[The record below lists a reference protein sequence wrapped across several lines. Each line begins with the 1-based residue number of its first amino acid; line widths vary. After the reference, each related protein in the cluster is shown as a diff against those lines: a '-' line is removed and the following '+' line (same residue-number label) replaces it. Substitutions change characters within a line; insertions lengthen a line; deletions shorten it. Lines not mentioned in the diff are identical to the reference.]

1 MKEFINKLLRN
12 YAVVIIIVSIA
23 FIARNDTVFPVSLLY
38 ELLAVLLL
46 VELSKTLMK
55 KFLHHSHYF
64 VLEHL
69 FGYIVAMIVFPSA
82 WRIFG
87 WHERVAIWSILLSI
101 TAVSVTVFL
110 LELGKTK
117 QDVAYINGQLKQRR
131 DKKKEHTKRP

>member
-1 MKEFINKLLRN
+1 MKDFVNKLLRN

-23 FIARNDTVFPVSLLY
+23 FITRNDTVLPVSLLY
-38 ELLAVLLL
+38 ELLAILLL
-46 VELSKTLMK
+46 VELSKSLMK
-55 KFLHHSHYF
+55 KILHHSNYF
-64 VLEHL
+64 ALEHL
-69 FGYIVAMIVFPSA
+69 CGYIVAMIVFPSA

-117 QDVAYINGQLKQRR
+117 QDVAYINEQLKQRR
-131 DKKKEHTKRP
+131 DKKREHVK